1 MKTVFAL
8 VAACLLAAPVASYA
22 AKKAPEKKQSKK
34 VSSAKPKSKPVSSA
48 RPQQRSGGLVLNH
61 GLDGT
66 PFYSS
71 HRVLSFGRR

>member
-8 VAACLLAAPVASYA
+8 VAAVLLAAPAAHA
-22 AKKAPEKKQSKK
+22 AKKPAKKDQK

-48 RPQQRSGGLVLNH
+48 RPKQRSGNLVLNH
-61 GLDGT
+61 SLDGT